1 MKKTVLLTFALF
13 SFIALMAQ
21 PPAGEAN
28 KGDTYGDASAINDN
42 NEITKIAQIKKGE
55 VLEGNFIGNV
65 EEVCAKKG
73 CWVQLVLADG
83 TPASV
88 KMKDY
93 GFFVPTALVGKEV
106 VIQGKAELKTTSV
119 AELQH
124 LAEDAGK
131 SQEEIDAI
139 TEPEEVISIMADGI
153 KVKG

>member
-1 MKKTVLLTFALF
+1 MKKTILLTFALL
-13 SFIALMAQ
+13 SFFALMAQ
-21 PPAGEAN
+21 PPAGEAE
-28 KGDTYGDASAINDN
+28 KGDAYGDASAIHEDS
-42 NEITKIAQIKKGE
+42 EITKISKIKKDE
-55 VLEGNFIGNV
+55 KLQGNFTGKV

-73 CWVQLVLADG
+73 CWVQLILADG

-93 GFFVPTALVGKEV
+93 DFFVPTALIGKEV
-106 VIQGKAELKTTSV
+106 IIHGEAELKTTSV

-139 TEPEEVISIMADGI
+139 TETEEVISIMADGI

>member
-1 MKKTVLLTFALF
+1 MKKTILLTLALF

-21 PPAGEAN
+21 PPAGDAK
-28 KGDTYGDASAINDN
+28 KGDTYGDASGIHAKS
-42 NEITKIAQIKKGE
+42 EITNISQIEEGE
-55 VLEGNFIGNV
+55 VLEGNFAGKV

-93 GFFVPTALVGKEV
+93 DFFVPTALVGKEV
-106 VIQGKAELKTTSV
+106 IIQGKAELKMTPVS
-119 AELQH
+119 ELQH

-139 TEPEEVISIMADGI
+139 TEPKEVISIMADGI